1 MSKTVDYADRLV
13 FLRDRAGDTLTTLEL
28 YFSCNLGIE
37 TGVCPQ
43 DQLVFSFIVN
53 VNGTDIRPHMPGDHD
68 YDIVEQILDAGAAF
82 KYPVQLADVQQQI
95 QMVHNSICSCII
107 SPINIHYMIYRY
119 TMQINRK
126 KSDGSNHLAEGRG
139 NKVIEPSPLETFI

>member
-13 FLRDRAGDTLTTLEL
+13 FLKDRAGDTLTTLEL

-68 YDIVEQILDAGAAF
+68 YDIIEQVLNAGTAF

-95 QMVHNSICSCII
+95 QMVHNCTYSYII
-107 SPINIHYMIYRY
+107 VETPIPHSGGFYPRDFVRPKLII
-119 TMQINRK
+119 
-126 KSDGSNHLAEGRG
+126 
-139 NKVIEPSPLETFI
+139 